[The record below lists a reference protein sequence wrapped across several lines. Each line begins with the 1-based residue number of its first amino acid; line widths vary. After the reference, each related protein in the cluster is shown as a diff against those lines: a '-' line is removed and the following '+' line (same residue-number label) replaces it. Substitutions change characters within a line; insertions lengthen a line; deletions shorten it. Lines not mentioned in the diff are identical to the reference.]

1 VSRAAVVV
9 VLVLAGGTALACA
22 GPSSRWGVTSRG
34 GVSWLVTPCGAPFFS
49 IGVNAVNE
57 GGPPEPVRVP
67 YFWRTTYSDYAAWLA
82 ATRARIRG
90 WGFNTAGATSL
101 PPDVLGMPAIPDLQL
116 GLMAGFHWGDPFA
129 PRMGRR
135 MRETARRFVA
145 PYAGSAERIGYFPD
159 NEVGWWNGALF
170 SFYLE
175 KDPRNHT
182 KRKLITLLRRHYDDD
197 WSSFT
202 RDFVPPSGVASFAD
216 LLHRPGPTPSLRPG
230 GAGIRVVRRWTAI
243 VAERYYRLVH
253 DALHAADPDA
263 LVFSDRLPIYY
274 DPDAVRAMVPYVDVI
289 ATNYNLDSP
298 DGWVARYYFDG
309 LRRLSGGKPVLVS
322 EWFFAAHE
330 NRSGNRNNGHLMA
343 VETQAERARGA
354 AAAAESFARV
364 PTIVGAH
371 WFQFYDHPRG
381 GRDDGEDYNF
391 GLVDIDDRPYAPLVD
406 AFAAVN
412 PRLAALHRAARAAPA
427 TRFAIPRARIDA
439 RDRSLVD
446 WPKAR
451 ALVPGIVA
459 EPGDIPFGDL
469 YLAWDDDGISL
480 AVIGM
485 DYYAPELL
493 PRGVPIPRSEAFHV
507 DWGLDAG
514 GGERRLTLSVGPP
527 RVVSGRADYVM
538 RADLCEMDTE
548 PCAAVPGAVATYF
561 GADQPRITAEVHVP
575 WKALGVDGPPRRALR
590 TTLAVTGFHRGRRMW
605 TDGGWRRVPLARTG
619 SPVGPSRTAGI
630 DGRERLVA
638 RGLRFAASCKDGCRS
653 PCSSPSPRA
662 CRTRCPT

>member
-1 VSRAAVVV
+1 VSRTAVVV
-9 VLVLAGGTALACA
+9 VLVLAGGAALACA
-22 GPSSRWGVTSRG
+22 ERSSRWSVTSRR

-49 IGVNAVNE
+49 VGVNALNE

-67 YFWRTTYSDYAAWLA
+67 YFWRTTHSDYDAWLA
-82 ATRARIRG
+82 GTRARIRA

-101 PPDVLGMPAIPDLQL
+101 PPDVLGMPSIPDLQL
-116 GLMAGFHWGDPFA
+116 GLMAGFHWSDPFA

-135 MRETARRFVA
+135 MRETARRLVA
-145 PYAGSAERIGYFPD
+145 PYAGSAYRIGYFPD

-175 KDPRNHT
+175 KDARNHT
-182 KRKLITLLRRHYDDD
+182 KRRLIALLRRHYDDD
-197 WSSFT
+197 WHAFT
-202 RDFVPPSGVASFAD
+202 RDFVPPPGIASFAD
-216 LLHRPGPTPSLRPG
+216 LLRRRGPTPSLRPG
-230 GAGIRVVRRWTAI
+230 GAGIRIVRRWTAV
-243 VAERYYRLVH
+243 VAERYYHLVH
-253 DALHAADPDA
+253 DALRAADPDA

-274 DPDAVRAMVPYVDVI
+274 DPDAVRAMIPYVDVI
-289 ATNYNLDSP
+289 ATNYNVDSP
-298 DGWVARYYFDG
+298 DGWIARYYFDG

-322 EWFFAAHE
+322 EWFFAARE
-330 NRSGNRNNGHLMA
+330 NRSGNYNKGHLMT

-364 PTIVGAH
+364 LTIVGAH

-406 AFAAVN
+406 AFASVN
-412 PRLAALHRAARAAPA
+412 PRLGALHRAARAEPA
-427 TRFAIPRARIDA
+427 ARFAIPRARIDA
-439 RDRSLVD
+439 GDRSLAD

-451 ALVPGIVA
+451 ALVPDVVA
-459 EPGDIPFGDL
+459 EAGEIPFGDL

-493 PRGVPIPRSEAFHV
+493 PRGVPLPRSEAFHV
-507 DWGLDAG
+507 DWGIDAG
-514 GGERRLTLSVGPP
+514 GGEREFTLSVGPP
-527 RVVSGRADYVM
+527 RIVSGRADYVM
-538 RADLCEMDTE
+538 RADLCATDTD
-548 PCAAVPGAVATYF
+548 PCTAVPGAVATYF

-575 WKALGVDGPPRRALR
+575 WTALGVDGPPRRALR
-590 TTLAVTGFHRGRRMW
+590 TTLTVTGFHRGRRMW
-605 TDGGWRRVPLARTG
+605 TAGGWRRVPLAGTG

-630 DGRERLVA
+630 DGPDRLVA
-638 RGLRFAASCKDGCRS
+638 RRLRSAAPCNEGSRS

>member
-9 VLVLAGGTALACA
+9 VLVLARGTALACA
-22 GPSSRWGVTSRG
+22 DPSSRWSVTSRNG
-34 GVSWLVTPCGAPFFS
+34 TSWLVTPCGAPFFS
-49 IGVNAVNE
+49 IGVNALNE
-57 GGPPEPVRVP
+57 GGPADGVRVP
-67 YFWRTTYSDYAAWLA
+67 YFWRTAHSDYAAWLA
-82 ATRARIRG
+82 ATRARIHG

-101 PPDVLGMPAIPDLQL
+101 PPDVLRMPSIPDLQL

-135 MRETARRFVA
+135 MRETARRLVA
-145 PYAGSAERIGYFPD
+145 PYARSAYRIGYFTD

-170 SFYLE
+170 AFYLE
-175 KDPRNHT
+175 KDARNHT
-182 KRKLITLLRRHYDDD
+182 KRQLIALLRRDYDDD
-197 WSSFT
+197 WRRFT
-202 RDFVPPSGVASFAD
+202 RDFIPPPGVASFAG
-216 LLHRPGPTPSLRPG
+216 LLRRRGATPSLRPG
-230 GAGIRVVRRWTAI
+230 GAGIRVVRRWTAMI
-243 VAERYYRLVH
+243 AERYYRLVH

-289 ATNYNLDSP
+289 ATNYNVDSP
-298 DGWVARYYFDG
+298 DGWIAHYYFDG

-322 EWFFAAHE
+322 EWFFAARQ
-330 NRSGNRNNGHLMA
+330 NRSGNQNNGHLMT

-354 AAAAESFARV
+354 AAAAEAFARV

-381 GRDDGEDYNF
+381 GRDDGEDYDF

-406 AFAAVN
+406 AFAVVN
-412 PRLAALHRAARAAPA
+412 PQLSVLHRAARPTRAA
-427 TRFAIPRARIDA
+427 RFAIPRARIDA
-439 RDRSLVD
+439 RDHSLAD

-459 EPGDIPFGDL
+459 EPGEIPFGDL

-493 PRGVPIPRSEAFHV
+493 PRDVPLPRSEAFHV

-514 GGERRLTLSVGPP
+514 AGERRFTLSVGPP
-527 RVVSGRADYVM
+527 RVVSGKADYVM
-538 RADLCEMDTE
+538 RADLCESDRE
-548 PCAAVPGAVATYF
+548 PCVGVPDAVATYF

-575 WKALGVDGPPRRALR
+575 WKALGVAEPPQRTLR
-590 TTLAVTGFHRGRRMW
+590 TALAVTGFHRGRRMW
-605 TDGGWRRVPLARTG
+605 TEGGWRRVPLARTR
-619 SPVGPSRTAGI
+619 SPVGPLRTAI
-630 DGRERLVA
+630 LDGPKRLVA
-638 RGLRFAASCKDGCRS
+638 RGLRSATSCNEGGRS
-653 PCSSPSPRA
+653 RCSVR
-662 CRTRCPT
+662 